1 MSKSKSSESVKVV
14 VRCRPMNEKER
25 AANFERVVS
34 VDVKLGQV
42 AVRNPRGAS
51 AHEHPKVFTFDS
63 VYDWN
68 SKQLDLYDETFRPL
82 VDSVLLGFNGTIFA
96 YGQTGTGKTY
106 TMEGVR
112 NDPERRGVIPN
123 SFEHIFTHISR
134 SQNQQYLVRA
144 SYLEIYQEEIRDLLS
159 RDQSRRLELKER
171 PDTGVYVKDLS
182 SFVTKSVREI
192 EHVMNVGNQ
201 NRSVGATNMNE
212 HSSRSH
218 AIFVITI
225 ECSELG
231 PDGENHIRVGKLN
244 LVDLAGS
251 ERQTKT
257 GAQGERLKEATKIN
271 LSLSALGNVISA
283 LVDGKSTH
291 IPYRDSKLTRLLQD
305 SLGGN
310 ARTVMVANIGP
321 ASYNVEETL
330 TTLRYSNRAKNIKNK
345 PRINEDPK
353 DALLREFQEEIARLK
368 EQLEKRSGKKKRKRR
383 RRKVGEGGEELDD
396 DAEDEDDDD
405 DEDEDGV
412 DGDKNNADY
421 WREQQEKLEKE
432 RKAIMEDHS
441 LVAEEKQRLLREKE
455 KKMDDLHREKEAL
468 EMLASKVKAMESKLL
483 VGGKNIVD
491 HTNEQQRILE
501 QKRHE
506 IAEQKRR
513 EREMQ
518 QEMEC
523 RDEETL
529 ELKETYSSLQQEVDI
544 KTKKLKKLFAKLQAV
559 KAEIHDVQEDHIKER
574 QELEQTQNELTR
586 ELKLKHLIIENFI
599 PLEEKNKIVMRATFD
614 EEDDTWKM
622 RPITRIQDDQQM
634 MIRPVSA
641 VAYRRPLS
649 QHARMAMMMRP
660 DARYRAENILMLELD
675 LPSRTTKEYE
685 EPVIAPKVAAA
696 LEDALREEDEIQ
708 VDASGLYANMGSS
721 PGLGP
726 GAMAGGFSKKP
737 KSGRPKT
744 GKKASTPTS
753 AHSPSGSGS
762 PLYPQSRGLVPK

>member
-1 MSKSKSSESVKVV
+1 MSKLKSSESVRVV
-14 VRCRPMNEKER
+14 VRCRPMNIKELATGFEK
-25 AANFERVVS
+25 VVD
-34 VDVKLGQV
+34 VDVKFGQV
-42 AVRNPRGAS
+42 AVKNLKGATS
-51 AHEHPKVFTFDS
+51 DLAKIFTFDA
-63 VYDWN
+63 VYDSN
-68 SKQLDLYDETFRPL
+68 SKQVELYDETFRPL

-112 NDPERRGVIPN
+112 GDPEKRGVIPN
-123 SFEHIFTHISR
+123 SFEHVFTHISR

-159 RDQSRRLELKER
+159 KDQTKRLELKER
-171 PDTGVYVKDLS
+171 PDNGIYVKDLS
-182 SFVTKSVREI
+182 SFVTKSVKEI

-218 AIFVITI
+218 AIFMITI

-231 PDGENHIRVGKLN
+231 LDGENHIRVGKLN

-251 ERQTKT
+251 ERQAKT
-257 GAQGERLKEATKIN
+257 GAQGKRLKEATKIN

-310 ARTVMVANIGP
+310 AKTVMVANIGP

-345 PRINEDPK
+345 PRVNEDPK

-368 EQLEKRSGKKKRKRR
+368 TQLEKRVIGKRR
-383 RRKVGEGGEELDD
+383 RRIRRRPGGEGGVEEEGDIYG
-396 DAEDEDDDD
+396 AEDEV
-405 DEDEDGV
+405 EDKE
-412 DGDKNNADY
+412 DY
-421 WREQQEKLEKE
+421 WKEQQDQLEIEK
-432 RKAIMEDHS
+432 KAIVEDHS
-441 LVAEEKQRLLREKE
+441 LVAEEKLRLLKEKE
-455 KKMDDLHREKEAL
+455 KKMDDLRKEKEAM
-468 EMLASKVKAMESKLL
+468 EMLSAKVKAMESKLL

-491 HTNEQQRILE
+491 HTNEQQKILE

-518 QEMEC
+518 QQVES

-544 KTKKLKKLFAKLQAV
+544 KTKKLKKLFSKLQAV
-559 KAEIHDVQEDHIKER
+559 KAEIHDLQEEHIKER

-586 ELKLKHLIIENFI
+586 ELKLKHLIIENFL
-599 PLEEKNKIVMRATFD
+599 PMEEKNKIMNRSFFD
-614 EEDDTWKM
+614 EEEDQWKLN
-622 RPITRIQDDQQM
+622 PISRLDNQQM
-634 MIRPVSA
+634 MRRPLSA
-641 VAYRRPLS
+641 VGYRRPLS
-649 QHARMAMMMRP
+649 HHAKMSMMVRP
-660 DARYRAENILMLELD
+660 EARYRAENIVLLELD
-675 LPSRTTKEYE
+675 MPSRTTRDYE
-685 EPVIAPKVAAA
+685 GPTIAPKVQAA
-696 LEDALREEDEIQ
+696 LEAALQDEDDME
-708 VDASGLYANMGSS
+708 VDASTFQSTD
-721 PGLGP
+721 
-726 GAMAGGFSKKP
+726 SKKS
-737 KSGRPKT
+737 KARPKT
-744 GKKASTPTS
+744 GRRSGPVS
-753 AHSPSGSGS
+753 APGGSQ
-762 PLYPQSRGLVPK
+762 LFPQPRLHIGRNISQLLSETACTLK

>member
-25 AANFERVVS
+25 VAKFDRVVS
-34 VDVKLGQV
+34 VDVKLGQII
-42 AVRNPRGAS
+42 VRNPREAS
-51 AHEHPKVFTFDS
+51 SHEHPKVFTFDS
-63 VYDWN
+63 VYDSN
-68 SKQLDLYDETFRPL
+68 SKQVDLYDETFRPL

-123 SFEHIFTHISR
+123 SFDHIFTHISR

-159 RDQSRRLELKER
+159 KDQSRRLELKER
-171 PDTGVYVKDLS
+171 PDSGVYVKDLS

-231 PDGENHIRVGKLN
+231 VDGENHIRVGKLN

-283 LVDGKSTH
+283 LVDGRSTH

-321 ASYNVEETL
+321 ASYNLEETL

-368 EQLEKRSGKKKRKRR
+368 EQLQKRSGKKKRRRQRR
-383 RRKVGEGGEELDD
+383 RVGGGDDEEDLEEGET
-396 DAEDEDDDD
+396 EDDDEEVD
-405 DEDEDGV
+405 DKG
-412 DGDKNNADY
+412 DY
-421 WREQQEKLEKE
+421 WREQQEKLERE

-441 LVAEEKQRLLREKE
+441 LVAEEKLRLLREKE
-455 KKMDDLHREKEAL
+455 KKMEDLKREREAG
-468 EMLASKVKAMESKLL
+468 EMLAAKVKAMESKLL

-501 QKRHE
+501 HRRQE

-518 QEMEC
+518 QQVEC

-559 KAEIHDVQEDHIKER
+559 KSEIHDVQEAHINER

-599 PLEEKNKIVMRATFD
+599 PLEEKNKIVNRAFFD
-614 EEDDTWKM
+614 EEDDHWKM
-622 RPITRIQDDQQM
+622 KPITRIEDDHQM
-634 MIRPVSA
+634 MSRPLSA
-641 VAYRRPLS
+641 VGYRRPLS
-649 QHARMAMMMRP
+649 HHARMAMIMRP
-660 DARYRAENILMLELD
+660 DIRYKAENILMLEMD
-675 LPSRTTKEYE
+675 LPARTTKEYE
-685 EPVIAPKVAAA
+685 EPVIAPTVAAA
-696 LEDALREEDEIQ
+696 LEDALRDEDEIQ
-708 VDASGLYANMGSS
+708 VDASGFHSS
-721 PGLGP
+721 LGP
-726 GAMAGGFSKKP
+726 TPPVSASSSLKKP
-737 KSGRPKT
+737 KSGRPRT
-744 GKKASTPTS
+744 GKKSSTPTS
-753 AHSPSGSGS
+753 PFSPSSPGS

>member
-1 MSKSKSSESVKVV
+1 MSKLKSSESVRVV
-14 VRCRPMNEKER
+14 VRCRPMNSKEKVE
-25 AANFERVVS
+25 
-34 VDVKLGQV
+34 
-42 AVRNPRGAS
+42 
-51 AHEHPKVFTFDS
+51 
-63 VYDWN
+63 
-68 SKQLDLYDETFRPL
+68 LYDETFRPL
-82 VDSVLLGFNGTIFA
+82 VDSVLQGFNGTIFA

-112 NDPERRGVIPN
+112 GDPEKRGVIPN
-123 SFEHIFTHISR
+123 SFDHIFTHISR

-159 RDQSRRLELKER
+159 KDQSKRLELKER

-182 SFVTKSVREI
+182 SFVTKSVKEI

-231 PDGENHIRVGKLN
+231 LDGENHIRVGKLN

-251 ERQTKT
+251 ERQAKT

-310 ARTVMVANIGP
+310 AKTVMVANIGP

-330 TTLRYSNRAKNIKNK
+330 TTLRYANRAKNIKNK
-345 PRINEDPK
+345 PRVNEDPK

-368 EQLEKRSGKKKRKRR
+368 AQLEKRSIGKRKRR
-383 RRKVGEGGEELDD
+383 ERRREGGEEEEDTEEG
-396 DAEDEDDDD
+396 EDEGDDKD
-405 DEDEDGV
+405 
-412 DGDKNNADY
+412 DY
-421 WREQQEKLEKE
+421 WREQQEKLEIEK
-432 RKAIMEDHS
+432 KAIVEDHS
-441 LVAEEKQRLLREKE
+441 LVAEEKMRLLKEKE
-455 KKMDDLHREKEAL
+455 KKMEDLRREKEAT
-468 EMLASKVKAMESKLL
+468 EMLSAKIKAMESKLL

-491 HTNEQQRILE
+491 HTNEQQKILE
-501 QKRHE
+501 QKRQE

-513 EREMQ
+513 EREIQ
-518 QEMEC
+518 QQMES

-544 KTKKLKKLFAKLQAV
+544 KTKKLKKLFSKLQAV
-559 KAEIHDVQEDHIKER
+559 KAEIHDLQEEHIKER

-599 PLEEKNKIVMRATFD
+599 PLEEKNKIMNRSFFD
-614 EEDDTWKM
+614 EEEDQWKLH
-622 RPITRIQDDQQM
+622 PITRLDNQQM
-634 MIRPVSA
+634 MKRPVSA
-641 VAYRRPLS
+641 VGYKRPLS
-649 QHARMAMMMRP
+649 QHARTSMMIRP
-660 DARYRAENILMLELD
+660 EARYRAENIVLLELD
-675 LPSRTTKEYE
+675 MPSRTTRDYE
-685 EPVIAPKVAAA
+685 GPAIAPKVQAA
-696 LEDALREEDEIQ
+696 LEAALQDEDEIQ
-708 VDASGLYANMGSS
+708 VDASTFESTSN
-721 PGLGP
+721 
-726 GAMAGGFSKKP
+726 KKP
-737 KSGRPKT
+737 KARPKT
-744 GKKASTPTS
+744 GRKSGGSSS
-753 AHSPSGSGS
+753 AGTHSSQ
-762 PLYPQSRGLVPK
+762 LYPQSRGLVPK

>member
-1 MSKSKSSESVKVV
+1 MSKSKSAETVKVV

-25 AANFERVVS
+25 AAKFERVVA
-34 VDVKLGQV
+34 VDVKLGQIM
-42 AVRNPRGAS
+42 VRNPREAS
-51 AHEHPKVFTFDS
+51 SSDHPKVFTFDS

-68 SKQLDLYDETFRPL
+68 SKQIDLYDETFRPL
-82 VDSVLLGFNGTIFA
+82 VESVLLGFNGTIFA

-112 NDPERRGVIPN
+112 NDTERRGVIPN

-144 SYLEIYQEEIRDLLS
+144 SYLEIYQEEIKDLLS
-159 RDQSRRLELKER
+159 KDQTRRLELRER

-218 AIFVITI
+218 AIFVITV
-225 ECSELG
+225 ECSEL
-231 PDGENHIRVGKLN
+231 DVEGENHIRVGKLN

-271 LSLSALGNVISA
+271 LSLSALGNVISS
-283 LVDGKSTH
+283 LVDGRSSH

-353 DALLREFQEEIARLK
+353 DALLREFQEEITRLK
-368 EQLEKRSGKKKRKRR
+368 EQLQKRSGKKKKRR
-383 RRKVGEGGEELDD
+383 QRRRDGSDGDDLEDGETEE
-396 DAEDEDDDD
+396 DD
-405 DEDEDGV
+405 DED
-412 DGDKNNADY
+412 GDDKGDY
-421 WREQQEKLEKE
+421 WREQQEKLEME

-441 LVAEEKQRLLREKE
+441 LVAEEKVLLLKEKE
-455 KKMDDLHREKEAL
+455 KKMEDLKKEKDAG
-468 EMLASKVKAMESKLL
+468 EMLAAKVKAMESKLL

-491 HTNEQQRILE
+491 HTNEQQKMLE
-501 QKRHE
+501 LRRQE

-518 QEMEC
+518 QQMDC

-559 KAEIHDVQEDHIKER
+559 KAEIHDIQEAHINER

-586 ELKLKHLIIENFI
+586 DLKLKHLIIENFI
-599 PLEEKNKIVMRATFD
+599 PSEEKNKIVNRAYFD
-614 EEDDTWKM
+614 EEDEYWKM
-622 RPITRIQDDQQM
+622 KPITRIEDDHQM
-634 MIRPVSA
+634 MTRPLSA
-641 VAYRRPLS
+641 VGYRRPLS
-649 QHARMAMMMRP
+649 HHARVAMMMRP
-660 DARYRAENILMLELD
+660 DMRYKAENIMMLDMD
-675 LPSRTTKEYE
+675 LPARTTKEYQ

-696 LEDALREEDEIQ
+696 LESALRDEDEIQ
-708 VDASGLYANMGSS
+708 VDASGFHSSLGST
-721 PGLGP
+721 PP
-726 GAMAGGFSKKP
+726 AGASLKKP
-737 KSGRPKT
+737 KSGRPRT
-744 GKKASTPTS
+744 GKKSSTPTS
-753 AHSPSGSGS
+753 PFSPSSPGS

>member
-14 VRCRPMNEKER
+14 VRCRPMNEKEQ
-25 AANFERVVS
+25 ASKFERVVS
-34 VDVKLGQV
+34 VDVKLGQII
-42 AVRNPRGAS
+42 VRNPREAS
-51 AHEHPKVFTFDS
+51 ASEAPKVFTFDS

-68 SKQLDLYDETFRPL
+68 SKQIDLYDETFRPL

-112 NDPERRGVIPN
+112 HDPERRGVIPN

-144 SYLEIYQEEIRDLLS
+144 SYLEIYQEEIKDLLS
-159 RDQSRRLELKER
+159 KNQSHRLELRER

-218 AIFVITI
+218 AIFVITV

-231 PDGENHIRVGKLN
+231 VDGENHIRVGKLN

-283 LVDGKSTH
+283 LVDGRSSH

-310 ARTVMVANIGP
+310 ACTVMVANIGP
-321 ASYNVEETL
+321 ASYNMEETL

-368 EQLEKRSGKKKRKRR
+368 EQLQKRSGEKKKRKQRR
-383 RRKVGEGGEELDD
+383 RTGEGSDGEDLEG
-396 DAEDEDDDD
+396 ETEDD
-405 DEDEDGV
+405 DEDGEDKG
-412 DGDKNNADY
+412 DY
-421 WREQQEKLEKE
+421 WREQQEKLERE

-441 LVAEEKQRLLREKE
+441 LVAEEKVRLLNKKE
-455 KKMDDLHREKEAL
+455 KKMEDLRREREAG
-468 EMLASKVKAMESKLL
+468 EMLAAKVKAMESKLL

-491 HTNEQQRILE
+491 HTNEQQKMLQQR
-501 QKRHE
+501 RHE

-518 QEMEC
+518 QQMES

-529 ELKETYSSLQQEVDI
+529 ELKETYTSLQQEVDI

-559 KAEIHDVQEDHIKER
+559 KAEIQDIQEAHIRER
-574 QELEQTQNELTR
+574 QDLEQTQNELTR
-586 ELKLKHLIIENFI
+586 DLKLKHLIIENFI
-599 PLEEKNKIVMRATFD
+599 PLEEKNKIVSRAYID
-614 EEDDTWKM
+614 EEDEYWKM
-622 RPITRIQDDQQM
+622 KPITRVEDEHRM
-634 MIRPVSA
+634 MNKPLSA
-641 VAYRRPLS
+641 VGYRRPLCH
-649 QHARMAMMMRP
+649 HARMAMMMKP
-660 DARYRAENILMLELD
+660 DTRYKAVNIQILDMD
-675 LPSRTTKEYE
+675 LPTRTTIDYQ
-685 EPVIAPKVAAA
+685 EPAIAPTVAAA
-696 LEDALREEDEIQ
+696 LRDALRDEDEIQ
-708 VDASGLYANMGSS
+708 VDALGFYSS
-721 PGLGP
+721 LGP
-726 GAMAGGFSKKP
+726 TPPASTVSSLKKP
-737 KSGRPKT
+737 KSGRPRT
-744 GKKASTPTS
+744 GKKSSTPTS
-753 AHSPSGSGS
+753 PFSPSSPGS
-762 PLYPQSRGLVPK
+762 PLYPQCRGLVPK

>member
-1 MSKSKSSESVKVV
+1 MSKMKSSESVKVV
-14 VRCRPMNEKER
+14 VRCRPMNDKEV

-42 AVRNPRGAS
+42 SVKNSRGAS
-51 AHEHPKVFTFDS
+51 NEHPKMFTFDS

-68 SKQLDLYDETFRPL
+68 SKQVELYDETFRPL

-159 RDQSRRLELKER
+159 KDQSRRLELKER

-182 SFVTKSVREI
+182 SFVTKSVKEI

-218 AIFVITI
+218 AIFVITV

-231 PDGENHIRVGKLN
+231 LDGENHIRVGKLN

-251 ERQTKT
+251 ERQNKT

-310 ARTVMVANIGP
+310 AKTVMVANIGP

-345 PRINEDPK
+345 PRVNEDPK

-368 EQLEKRSGKKKRKRR
+368 AQLEKRSGKKKKKRR
-383 RRKVGEGGEELDD
+383 RRHPGEGGEELGEDE
-396 DAEDEDDDD
+396 EDEDDDG
-405 DEDEDGV
+405 DEEAEEDK
-412 DGDKNNADY
+412 DAPDY
-421 WREQQEKLEKE
+421 WRKQQDKLEKE
-432 RKAIMEDHS
+432 KKAILEDHS
-441 LVAEEKQRLLREKE
+441 LVADEKQKLLREKE
-455 KKMDDLHREKEAL
+455 RKMEDMKKEKEAS
-468 EMLASKVKAMESKLL
+468 EMLAAKVKAMESKLL

-491 HTNEQQRILE
+491 HTNEQQKILE

-518 QEMEC
+518 QQMEC

-559 KAEIHDVQEDHIKER
+559 KAEIHDLQEDHIKER

-599 PLEEKNKIVMRATFD
+599 PLEEKNKIMNRSFLD
-614 EEDDTWKM
+614 DEDDHWKLH
-622 RPITRIQDDQQM
+622 PITRIEDNQQM
-634 MIRPVSA
+634 MTRPISA
-641 VAYRRPLS
+641 VGYKRPLS

-660 DARYRAENILMLELD
+660 EARYRAENILLLELD
-675 LPSRTTKEYE
+675 LPSRTTREYE
-685 EPVIAPKVAAA
+685 EPAIAPKVAAA
-696 LEDALREEDEIQ
+696 LEAALQDEDEIQ
-708 VDASGLYANMGSS
+708 VDASTFESIGNKK
-721 PGLGP
+721 
-726 GAMAGGFSKKP
+726 SK
-737 KSGRPKT
+737 SRPKT
-744 GKKASTPTS
+744 GKKSSTPTS
-753 AHSPSGSGS
+753 ASSPGSSAS

>member
-1 MSKSKSSESVKVV
+1 MSKFKSSETVRVV
-14 VRCRPMNEKER
+14 VRCRPMNSKEVAGGYEK
-25 AANFERVVS
+25 VVE
-34 VDVKLGQV
+34 VNVKFGQV
-42 AVRNPRGAS
+42 AVKNSRGTTN
-51 AHEHPKVFTFDS
+51 ELPKTFTFDA
-63 VYDWN
+63 VYDSN
-68 SKQLDLYDETFRPL
+68 SKQVELYDETFRPL
-82 VDSVLLGFNGTIFA
+82 VDSVLQGFNGTIFA
-96 YGQTGTGKTY
+96 YGQTGTGKTF

-112 NDPERRGVIPN
+112 NDPEKRGVIPN

-159 RDQSRRLELKER
+159 KDQSKRLELKER

-182 SFVTKSVREI
+182 SFVTKSVKEI

-201 NRSVGATNMNE
+201 NRSVGSTNMNE

-218 AIFVITI
+218 AIFMITV

-231 PDGENHIRVGKLN
+231 LDGENHIRVGKLN

-251 ERQTKT
+251 ERQAKT

-310 ARTVMVANIGP
+310 AKTVMVANIGP

-330 TTLRYSNRAKNIKNK
+330 TTLRYANRAKNIKNK
-345 PRINEDPK
+345 PRVNEDPK

-368 EQLEKRSGKKKRKRR
+368 AQLEKRTVGKRR
-383 RRKVGEGGEELDD
+383 RRGRRRAGEEGGDG
-396 DAEDEDDDD
+396 EDEDDVGDD
-405 DEDEDGV
+405 DGDDDVEDKE
-412 DGDKNNADY
+412 DY
-421 WREQQEKLEKE
+421 WREQQERLETEK
-432 RKAIMEDHS
+432 KAIVEDHS
-441 LVAEEKQRLLREKE
+441 LVAEEKMKLLKEKE
-455 KKMDDLHREKEAL
+455 KKMNDLKREKEAT
-468 EMLASKVKAMESKLL
+468 EMLGAKVKAMESKLL

-491 HTNEQQRILE
+491 HTNEQQKILE

-518 QEMEC
+518 QQMES

-544 KTKKLKKLFAKLQAV
+544 KTKKLKKLFSKLQAV
-559 KAEIHDVQEDHIKER
+559 KAEIHDLQEEHIKER

-599 PLEEKNKIVMRATFD
+599 PLEEKNKITNRSFFD
-614 EEDDTWKM
+614 EEGDQWKLH
-622 RPITRIQDDQQM
+622 PITRLDNQQM
-634 MIRPVSA
+634 MKRPVSA
-641 VAYRRPLS
+641 VGYKRPLS
-649 QHARMAMMMRP
+649 QHARMSMMIRP
-660 DARYRAENILMLELD
+660 EVRYRAENIVLLELD
-675 LPSRTTKEYE
+675 MPSRTTQDYE
-685 EPVIAPKVAAA
+685 GPAVAPKVQAA
-696 LEDALREEDEIQ
+696 LEAALQEEDDLH
-708 VDASGLYANMGSS
+708 VDASTFESASNKK
-721 PGLGP
+721 
-726 GAMAGGFSKKP
+726 SK
-737 KSGRPKT
+737 SRPKT
-744 GKKASTPTS
+744 GRRTGASS
-753 AHSPSGSGS
+753 SSGSSGS
-762 PLYPQSRGLVPK
+762 SLYPQSRGLVPK

>member
-1 MSKSKSSESVKVV
+1 MSKSKSSETVKVV

-25 AANFERVVS
+25 HAKFGKVVS
-34 VDVKLGQV
+34 VDVKLGQIM
-42 AVRNPRGAS
+42 VRNPREAS
-51 AHEHPKVFTFDS
+51 ANELPKVFTFDS
-63 VYDWN
+63 VYDCN
-68 SKQLDLYDETFRPL
+68 SKQIDLYDETFRPL

-144 SYLEIYQEEIRDLLS
+144 SYLEIYQEEIKDLLS
-159 RDQSRRLELKER
+159 KDQARRLELRER

-182 SFVTKSVREI
+182 SFVTKSVWEI
-192 EHVMNVGNQ
+192 EHVMKVGNQ

-218 AIFVITI
+218 AIFVITV

-231 PDGENHIRVGKLN
+231 VDGENHIRVGKLN

-251 ERQTKT
+251 ERQAKT

-283 LVDGKSTH
+283 LVDGRSSH

-368 EQLEKRSGKKKRKRR
+368 EQLEKRSGKKKKRR
-383 RRKVGEGGEELDD
+383 QRRRGGEGSDGEDL
-396 DAEDEDDDD
+396 EDGETEDD
-405 DEDEDGV
+405 EEDGE
-412 DGDKNNADY
+412 DKGDY
-421 WREQQEKLEKE
+421 WREQQEKLERE

-441 LVAEEKQRLLREKE
+441 LVAEDKIRLLKEKE
-455 KKMDDLHREKEAL
+455 KKMEDLKREKEAG
-468 EMLASKVKAMESKLL
+468 EMLAAKVKAMESKLL

-491 HTNEQQRILE
+491 HTNEQQKMLE
-501 QKRHE
+501 LKRQE

-518 QEMEC
+518 QQMDC

-559 KAEIHDVQEDHIKER
+559 KAENQDIHEAHIKER

-599 PLEEKNKIVMRATFD
+599 PLEEKNKIVNRAYID
-614 EEDDTWKM
+614 EEDEHWKM
-622 RPITRIQDDQQM
+622 KPITRLEDEHQM
-634 MIRPVSA
+634 MTRPLSA
-641 VAYRRPLS
+641 VGYRRPLCH
-649 QHARMAMMMRP
+649 HAHVAMMMKS
-660 DARYRAENILMLELD
+660 DIRYKAENVLILDMD
-675 LPSRTTKEYE
+675 LPTRTTKDYQ

-696 LEDALREEDEIQ
+696 LEDALRDEDELQ
-708 VDASGLYANMGSS
+708 VDATGFRG
-721 PGLGP
+721 GLGP
-726 GAMAGGFSKKP
+726 TPPSSAGLKKP
-737 KSGRPKT
+737 KSGRPRT
-744 GKKASTPTS
+744 GKKSSTPTS
-753 AHSPSGSGS
+753 PFSPSSPGS
-762 PLYPQSRGLVPK
+762 PLYPQSRGLVHK

>member
-1 MSKSKSSESVKVV
+1 MSKSKNSESVKVV
-14 VRCRPMNEKER
+14 VRCRPMNEKEK

-42 AVRNPRGAS
+42 SVKNPRGTAQ
-51 AHEHPKVFTFDS
+51 EHPKVFTFDS

-68 SKQLDLYDETFRPL
+68 SKQVELYDETFRSL
-82 VDSVLLGFNGTIFA
+82 VESVLLGFNGTIFA

-159 RDQSRRLELKER
+159 KDQTRRLELKER

-182 SFVTKSVREI
+182 SFVTKSVKEI

-225 ECSELG
+225 ECSEIGL
-231 PDGENHIRVGKLN
+231 DGENHIRVGKLN

-310 ARTVMVANIGP
+310 AKTVMVANIGP

-345 PRINEDPK
+345 PRVNEDPK

-368 EQLEKRSGKKKRKRR
+368 EQLQKRSGKRKKRR
-383 RRKVGEGGEELDD
+383 RRKRFGEGGEELDEEEEYD
-396 DAEDEDDDD
+396 DEDDDGAD
-405 DEDEDGV
+405 GADGEEKED
-412 DGDKNNADY
+412 ADY
-421 WREQQEKLEKE
+421 WLEQQEKLEKE
-432 RKAIMEDHS
+432 QKAIMEDHS
-441 LVAEEKQRLLREKE
+441 LVAEEKLKLLREKE
-455 KKMDDLHREKEAL
+455 KKMEDLRREQEAAELLAAKVKVNIFFQWCTYSQHVFNVCMTSFNVIFTPFVLILGYGEQASGWREKY
-468 EMLASKVKAMESKLL
+468 
-483 VGGKNIVD
+483 
-491 HTNEQQRILE
+491 
-501 QKRHE
+501 
-506 IAEQKRR
+506 
-513 EREMQ
+513 
-518 QEMEC
+518 C
-523 RDEETL
+523 
-529 ELKETYSSLQQEVDI
+529 
-544 KTKKLKKLFAKLQAV
+544 
-559 KAEIHDVQEDHIKER
+559 
-574 QELEQTQNELTR
+574 
-586 ELKLKHLIIENFI
+586 
-599 PLEEKNKIVMRATFD
+599 
-614 EEDDTWKM
+614 
-622 RPITRIQDDQQM
+622 
-634 MIRPVSA
+634 
-641 VAYRRPLS
+641 
-649 QHARMAMMMRP
+649 
-660 DARYRAENILMLELD
+660 
-675 LPSRTTKEYE
+675 
-685 EPVIAPKVAAA
+685 
-696 LEDALREEDEIQ
+696 
-708 VDASGLYANMGSS
+708 
-721 PGLGP
+721 GP
-726 GAMAGGFSKKP
+726 
-737 KSGRPKT
+737 
-744 GKKASTPTS
+744 
-753 AHSPSGSGS
+753 H
-762 PLYPQSRGLVPK
+762 Q

>member
-25 AANFERVVS
+25 VANFERVVS

-42 AVRNPRGAS
+42 AVRNPKGAS
-51 AHEHPKVFTFDS
+51 SHEHPKVFTFDS

-68 SKQLDLYDETFRPL
+68 SKQIDLYDETFRPL

-159 RDQSRRLELKER
+159 KDQSRRLELKER

-218 AIFVITI
+218 AIFVITV

-383 RRKVGEGGEELDD
+383 RRRVGEEGEELD
-396 DAEDEDDDD
+396 EDVED
-405 DEDEDGV
+405 DEDEEEDGV
-412 DGDKNNADY
+412 DEDKNNTDY

-441 LVAEEKQRLLREKE
+441 LVAEEKQRLLKEKE
-455 KKMDDLHREKEAL
+455 RKMDDLRREKEAS
-468 EMLASKVKAMESKLL
+468 EMLSAKVKAMESKLL

-501 QKRHE
+501 LKRQE

-518 QEMEC
+518 QEMDC
-523 RDEETL
+523 HDEETL

-634 MIRPVSA
+634 MTRPVSA
-641 VAYRRPLS
+641 VGYRRPLS
-649 QHARMAMMMRP
+649 QHARMSMMMRP

-696 LEDALREEDEIQ
+696 LEDALKEEDEIQ
-708 VDASGLYANMGSS
+708 VDASGLYASMGSRPS
-721 PGLGP
+721 LGS
-726 GAMAGGFSKKP
+726 GAAVGGFSKKP
-737 KSGRPKT
+737 KSGHPKT
-744 GKKASTPTS
+744 GKKVSTPTS
-753 AHSPSGSGS
+753 AHSPSSTSGS

>member
-1 MSKSKSSESVKVV
+1 MSRSKSSESVKVV

-25 AANFERVVS
+25 AANFERVVT
-34 VDVKLGQV
+34 VDVKLGQIV
-42 AVRNPRGAS
+42 VRNPRSGS
-51 AHEHPKVFTFDS
+51 THEHPKVFTFDS

-68 SKQLDLYDETFRPL
+68 SKQVDLYDETFRPL
-82 VDSVLLGFNGTIFA
+82 VESVLLGFNGTIFA

-112 NDPERRGVIPN
+112 SDPEKRGVIPN

-144 SYLEIYQEEIRDLLS
+144 SYLEIYQEEVRDLLAK
-159 RDQSRRLELKER
+159 DQSRRLELKER

-182 SFVTKSVREI
+182 SFVTKSDREI

-201 NRSVGATNMNE
+201 NRSVGSTNMNE

-231 PDGENHIRVGKLN
+231 LDGENHIRVGKLN

-251 ERQTKT
+251 ERQAKT

-283 LVDGKSTH
+283 LVDGKSSH

-368 EQLEKRSGKKKRKRR
+368 QQLEKRSGKKKKRQKRR
-383 RRKVGEGGEELDD
+383 LGEGGEELDD
-396 DAEDEDDDD
+396 DVKDEDDEDDD
-405 DEDEDGV
+405 EEEEEGAG
-412 DGDKNNADY
+412 GDKNIDDY
-421 WREQQEKLEKE
+421 WREQQENLEKE
-432 RKAIMEDHS
+432 KKAIMEDHS
-441 LVAEEKQRLLREKE
+441 LVAEEKQRLLLEKE
-455 KKMDDLHREKEAL
+455 KKMNDLHREKEAS
-468 EMLASKVKAMESKLL
+468 EMLAAKVKAMESKLL

-491 HTNEQQRILE
+491 HTNEQQRILD
-501 QKRHE
+501 QKRQE

-518 QEMEC
+518 QEVEC

-559 KAEIHDVQEDHIKER
+559 KAEIHDVQEVHIKER

-599 PLEEKNKIVMRATFD
+599 PLEEKNKIISRATFD
-614 EEDDTWKM
+614 EEDDIWKM
-622 RPITRIQDDQQM
+622 KPITRVQDDQQM
-634 MIRPVSA
+634 MRRPVSA
-641 VAYRRPLS
+641 VGYRRPLS
-649 QHARMAMMMRP
+649 QHACMAMVMRP
-660 DARYRAENILMLELD
+660 EPRYRAENILMLELD
-675 LPSRTTKEYE
+675 LPTRTTKEYE
-685 EPVIAPKVAAA
+685 EPMIAPKVAAA
-696 LEDALREEDEIQ
+696 LEDALREEDDIQ
-708 VDASGLYANMGSS
+708 VDAST
-721 PGLGP
+721 LGQ
-726 GAMAGGFSKKP
+726 AGFIKKP
-737 KSGRPKT
+737 KTSRPKT
-744 GKKASTPTS
+744 GKKVNTSMS
-753 AHSPSGSGS
+753 AHSLSSSGP

>member
-1 MSKSKSSESVKVV
+1 MLKSKSSESVKVV
-14 VRCRPMNEKER
+14 VRCRPMNEKEKL
-25 AANFERVVS
+25 ANFQRVVT

-42 AVRNPRGAS
+42 VVKNPRGLAN
-51 AHEHPKVFTFDS
+51 EHPKVFTFDS
-63 VYDWN
+63 VYDSN
-68 SKQLDLYDETFRPL
+68 SKQVELYDETFRPL

-159 RDQSRRLELKER
+159 KDQSRRLELKER

-182 SFVTKSVREI
+182 SFVTKSVKEI

-231 PDGENHIRVGKLN
+231 LDGENHIRVGKLN

-257 GAQGERLKEATKIN
+257 GAQGDRLKEATKIN

-368 EQLEKRSGKKKRKRR
+368 EQLEKRSGKRRRKRR
-383 RRKVGEGGEELDD
+383 KRKPGDSGDEWTEG
-396 DAEDEDDDD
+396 DDD
-405 DEDEDGV
+405 DEEEDDSGGKDERGEKEDT
-412 DGDKNNADY
+412 DY

-432 RKAIMEDHS
+432 RRAIMEDHS
-441 LVAEEKQRLLREKE
+441 LVAEEKLKLLKEKE
-455 KKMDDLHREKEAL
+455 RKMDDLNKEREAGD
-468 EMLASKVKAMESKLL
+468 MLAAKVKAMESKLL
-483 VGGKNIVD
+483 
-491 HTNEQQRILE
+491 
-501 QKRHE
+501 KRQE

-518 QEMEC
+518 QQMES

-559 KAEIHDVQEDHIKER
+559 KAEIHDVQDAHIVER

-586 ELKLKHLIIENFI
+586 DLKLKHLIIENFI
-599 PLEEKNKIVMRATFD
+599 PMLEKNKIMNRTFLD
-614 EEDDTWKM
+614 EEDDHWKL
-622 RPITRIQDDQQM
+622 RPITRLEDDQQM

-641 VAYRRPLS
+641 VGYRRPLS
-649 QHARMAMMMRP
+649 QHARTAMMMRP
-660 DARYRAENILMLELD
+660 DVRYRAENILLLELD
-675 LPSRTTKEYE
+675 LPTRTTKEYE

-696 LEDALREEDEIQ
+696 LEDALRDEDEIQ
-708 VDASGLYANMGSS
+708 VDASCLHNSLPSPPGVSS
-721 PGLGP
+721 S
-726 GAMAGGFSKKP
+726 MTKKP
-737 KSGRPKT
+737 KSSSRPKT
-744 GKKASTPTS
+744 GRKASTPTS
-753 AHSPSGSGS
+753 ATSPSSSGP

>member
-1 MSKSKSSESVKVV
+1 MSKSKSPETVKVV
-14 VRCRPMNEKER
+14 VRCRPMNEKEQ
-25 AANFERVVS
+25 ANKFERVVS
-34 VDVKLGQV
+34 VDVKLGQIV
-42 AVRNPRGAS
+42 VRNHREAS
-51 AHEHPKVFTFDS
+51 ASESPKVFTFDS

-68 SKQLDLYDETFRPL
+68 SKQIDLYDETFRPL

-112 NDPERRGVIPN
+112 NDPEKRGVIPN

-144 SYLEIYQEEIRDLLS
+144 SYLEIYQEEVKDLLS
-159 RDQSRRLELKER
+159 KNQAHRLELRER

-201 NRSVGATNMNE
+201 NRSVGSTNMNE

-218 AIFVITI
+218 AIFVITV

-231 PDGENHIRVGKLN
+231 VDGENHIRVGKLN

-251 ERQTKT
+251 ERQAKT

-283 LVDGKSTH
+283 LVDGRSSH

-310 ARTVMVANIGP
+310 ACTVMVANIGP
-321 ASYNVEETL
+321 ASYNMEETL

-368 EQLEKRSGKKKRKRR
+368 EQLEKRSGEKKKRKQRR
-383 RRKVGEGGEELDD
+383 RAGEGSDGDDLEGETE
-396 DAEDEDDDD
+396 DD
-405 DEDEDGV
+405 DED
-412 DGDKNNADY
+412 GDDKGDY
-421 WREQQEKLEKE
+421 WGEQQEKLERE

-441 LVAEEKQRLLREKE
+441 LVAEEKVRLLKKKE
-455 KKMDDLHREKEAL
+455 KKMEDLRREREAG
-468 EMLASKVKAMESKLL
+468 EMLTAKVKAMESKLL

-491 HTNEQQRILE
+491 HTNEQQKMLQQR
-501 QKRHE
+501 RHE
-506 IAEQKRR
+506 IAEQKRS

-518 QEMEC
+518 QEMES

-529 ELKETYSSLQQEVDI
+529 ELKETYTSLQQEVDI

-559 KAEIHDVQEDHIKER
+559 KAEIHDIQEAHIRER

-586 ELKLKHLIIENFI
+586 DLKLKHLIIENFI
-599 PLEEKNKIVMRATFD
+599 PQEEKSKIVSRAYID
-614 EEDDTWKM
+614 EEDEHWKM
-622 RPITRIQDDQQM
+622 QPITRIEDEHQM
-634 MIRPVSA
+634 MTRPLSA
-641 VAYRRPLS
+641 VGYRRPLCH
-649 QHARMAMMMRP
+649 HARMAMMMKP
-660 DARYRAENILMLELD
+660 DTRYKAENIQILDMD
-675 LPSRTTKEYE
+675 LPTRTTIDYQ
-685 EPVIAPKVAAA
+685 EPVIAPTVAAA
-696 LEDALREEDEIQ
+696 LRDALRDEDEIQ
-708 VDASGLYANMGSS
+708 VDALGFYNS
-721 PGLGP
+721 LGP
-726 GAMAGGFSKKP
+726 TPPASAISSLKKP
-737 KSGRPKT
+737 KSGRPRT
-744 GKKASTPTS
+744 GKMSSTPTS
-753 AHSPSGSGS
+753 PFSPSSPGS
-762 PLYPQSRGLVPK
+762 PLYPQCRGLVPK

>member
-1 MSKSKSSESVKVV
+1 MSKSKNSESVKVV
-14 VRCRPMNEKER
+14 VRCRPMNEKEK

-34 VDVKLGQV
+34 IDVKLGQV
-42 AVRNPRGAS
+42 SVKNPRGTAQ
-51 AHEHPKVFTFDS
+51 EHPKVFTFDS

-68 SKQLDLYDETFRPL
+68 SKQVELYDETFRSL
-82 VDSVLLGFNGTIFA
+82 VESVLLGFNGTIFA

-159 RDQSRRLELKER
+159 KDQTRRLELKER

-182 SFVTKSVREI
+182 SFVTKSVKEI

-225 ECSELG
+225 ECSEIGL
-231 PDGENHIRVGKLN
+231 DGENHIRVGKLN

-310 ARTVMVANIGP
+310 AKTVMVANIGP

-345 PRINEDPK
+345 PRVNEDPK

-368 EQLEKRSGKKKRKRR
+368 EQLQKRSGKRKKRR
-383 RRKVGEGGEELDD
+383 RRKRFGEGGEELEEEEEYD
-396 DAEDEDDDD
+396 DEDDDGAD
-405 DEDEDGV
+405 GADGEEKED
-412 DGDKNNADY
+412 ADY
-421 WREQQEKLEKE
+421 WLEQQEKLEKE
-432 RKAIMEDHS
+432 QKAIMEDHS
-441 LVAEEKQRLLREKE
+441 LVAEEKLKLLREKE
-455 KKMDDLHREKEAL
+455 KKMEDLRREQEAAEL
-468 EMLASKVKAMESKLL
+468 LAAKVKAMESKLL

-491 HTNEQQRILE
+491 HTNEQQKILE
-501 QKRHE
+501 QKRQE

-513 EREMQ
+513 EREIQ
-518 QEMEC
+518 QQVEC

-559 KAEIHDVQEDHIKER
+559 KSEIQDAQEAHIKER

-599 PLEEKNKIVMRATFD
+599 PMEEKNKIVNRAFLDD
-614 EEDDTWKM
+614 EEDQWKL
-622 RPITRIQDDQQM
+622 RPITRIQDNQQM
-634 MIRPVSA
+634 MTRPVSA
-641 VAYRRPLS
+641 VGFRRPLS
-649 QHARMAMMMRP
+649 QHARRAMMMRP
-660 DARYRAENILMLELD
+660 DVRYRAENILLLELD
-675 LPSRTTKEYE
+675 LPTRTTKVYE

-696 LEDALREEDEIQ
+696 LEDALRDEDEIQ
-708 VDASGLYANMGSS
+708 VDASTFHSTDLLCSS
-721 PGLGP
+721 
-726 GAMAGGFSKKP
+726 ASSVRKP
-737 KSGRPKT
+737 KSR
-744 GKKASTPTS
+744 
-753 AHSPSGSGS
+753 
-762 PLYPQSRGLVPK
+762 

>member
-1 MSKSKSSESVKVV
+1 MSKSKSSESVRVV
-14 VRCRPMNEKER
+14 VRCRPMNSKEIAAGYEK
-25 AANFERVVS
+25 VVD

-42 AVRNPRGAS
+42 AVKNPKGAS
-51 AHEHPKVFTFDS
+51 TELPKMFTFDA

-68 SKQLDLYDETFRPL
+68 AKQFELYDETFRPL
-82 VDSVLLGFNGTIFA
+82 VESVLQGFNGTIFA

-106 TMEGVR
+106 TMEGLR
-112 NDPERRGVIPN
+112 SDPEKRGVIPN

-159 RDQSRRLELKER
+159 KDQTKRLELKER

-182 SFVTKSVREI
+182 SFVTKSVKEI

-218 AIFVITI
+218 AIFMITI

-231 PDGENHIRVGKLN
+231 LDGENHIRVGKLN

-251 ERQTKT
+251 ERQAKT

-310 ARTVMVANIGP
+310 AKTVMVANIGP

-345 PRINEDPK
+345 PRVNEDPK

-368 EQLEKRSGKKKRKRR
+368 AQLEKRSVGKKRR
-383 RRKVGEGGEELDD
+383 RGRRRLGGEGGE
-396 DAEDEDDDD
+396 D
-405 DEDEDGV
+405 DEDGDGEEAED
-412 DGDKNNADY
+412 DGEDKEDY
-421 WREQQEKLEKE
+421 WREQQERLEIEK
-432 RKAIMEDHS
+432 KAIVEDHS
-441 LVAEEKQRLLREKE
+441 LVAEEKMRLLKEKE
-455 KKMDDLHREKEAL
+455 KKMDDLRREKEAM
-468 EMLASKVKAMESKLL
+468 EMLGAKVKAMESKLL

-491 HTNEQQRILE
+491 HTNEQQKILE
-501 QKRHE
+501 QKRQE

-518 QEMEC
+518 QQMES

-544 KTKKLKKLFAKLQAV
+544 KTKKLKKLFSKLQAV
-559 KAEIHDVQEDHIKER
+559 KAEIQDLQEEHIKER

-599 PLEEKNKIVMRATFD
+599 PLEEKNKIMNRSFFD
-614 EEDDTWKM
+614 EEEDQWKVH
-622 RPITRIQDDQQM
+622 PITRLDNQQM
-634 MIRPVSA
+634 MKRPVSA
-641 VAYRRPLS
+641 VGYKRPLS
-649 QHARMAMMMRP
+649 QHARMSMMIRP
-660 DARYRAENILMLELD
+660 EARYKAENIVLLELD
-675 LPSRTTKEYE
+675 MPNRTTRDYE
-685 EPVIAPKVAAA
+685 GPAIAPKVQAA
-696 LEDALREEDEIQ
+696 LDAALQDEDDIQ
-708 VDASGLYANMGSS
+708 VDASTFESMTNKK
-721 PGLGP
+721 
-726 GAMAGGFSKKP
+726 SK
-737 KSGRPKT
+737 SRPKT
-744 GKKASTPTS
+744 TGRRSVSQSSLGTS
-753 AHSPSGSGS
+753 ASH
-762 PLYPQSRGLVPK
+762 LYPQSRGLVPK